1 MENRTLEKLSFETA
15 LKGLE
20 AIVEKLSG
28 GSNDLEEML
37 KLYAEGVEYQKH
49 CMAKLA
55 EAEARIK
62 TLSEAL
68 PAGKAEES

>member
-1 MENRTLEKLSFETA
+1 MENSKLKTLSFEAA

-20 AIVEKLSG
+20 EIVEKLSG
-28 GSNDLEEML
+28 SSNDLEEML
-37 KLYAEGVEYQKH
+37 LLYAEGVEYQKH

-62 TLSEAL
+62 ILSEAL
-68 PAGKAEES
+68 PEGKAEES